1 MAYIIADNIISPLGE
16 TSEDNYLS
24 VKSGRSG
31 IRAYEPGTCNIPE
44 GFNASL
50 LFEDFE
56 TLALKSAQKAIA
68 NALKNIANGQKA
80 IGNAQKNIANEQKN
94 IGNAQL
100 ELKGKRT
107 AFILSSTKG
116 NIEGNISLADSAQRI
131 ASQLGIDSKPIVVC
145 NACISGLSAL
155 ILGNRLIDSGLYDTA
170 IVCGCD
176 TPRQFILSGFQSLK
190 ALSPEP
196 CRPFDMERMG
206 LNLGEAAATLIL
218 SKNPLQGN
226 SWRMGDGF
234 IRNDAFHIST
244 PSKTADGL
252 YLSLQRT
259 LESFTKEISSAC
271 KQIDLKEHLAFIN
284 AHGTATL
291 FNDQMES
298 VAIGRAGLSELPANA
313 YKSFWGHTMG
323 AAGILET
330 IISMKAID
338 DDTILGTRGFSELGV
353 SGKMNICAE
362 NRPTDKKGFI
372 KMLSGF
378 GGCNATIW
386 ATKCPER
393 ENIALSQKEQQ
404 EREFT
409 TTHTIR
415 ITPEEVILDQR
426 KIWEGKEELGEQE
439 GQEHHSLLTSL
450 YKQMIG
456 DYPKFYK
463 MDGLSRLGF
472 VASEILL
479 NAEKEETD
487 EERAIIFFNH
497 SSSIDSDR
505 NYKESIKDKDNYFP
519 SPSIFVYTLPNIVT
533 GEIAIRNHFQGETSF
548 FILPDKDEKMMEEIL
563 QASCRDAQSKSFL
576 TGWIDYEDE
585 RHFEAELKICRIQPS
600 LIAYQEVKG
609 VKEVKELRRMS
620 CSLIRRKNKILK

>member
-16 TSEDNYLS
+16 TSEENYLS
-24 VKSGRSG
+24 VKAGRSG

-44 GFNASL
+44 GFYASL

-56 TLALKSAQKAIA
+56 TLALRSAQKAIA
-68 NALKNIANGQKA
+68 
-80 IGNAQKNIANEQKN
+80 
-94 IGNAQL
+94 NAQL

-116 NIEGNISLADSAQRI
+116 NIEENISLADSAQRI

-155 ILGNRLIDSGLYDTA
+155 ILGNRLIDSGLYDAA

-218 SKNPLQGN
+218 SKNPIQGN

-259 LESFTKEISSAC
+259 LESYTKEISSAC
-271 KQIDLKEHLAFIN
+271 KQIDMKAHLAFIN

-298 VAIGRAGLSELPANA
+298 VAIGRAGLSDLPTNA

-386 ATKCPER
+386 AAKSPEK
-393 ENIALSQKEQQ
+393 ENIALSQIEQQ

-426 KIWEGKEELGEQE
+426 KIWEGKEELGKQD
-439 GQEHHSLLTSL
+439 GKEHHSLLTAL

-479 NAEKEETD
+479 NAEKEET
-487 EERAIIFFNH
+487 EEEKAIIFFNH
-497 SSSIDSDR
+497 SSSIASDR

-533 GEIAIRNHFQGETSF
+533 GEIAIRNHFHGETSF

-563 QASCRDAQSKSFL
+563 LASCRDAQSKSFL

-600 LIAYQEVKG
+600 LIANPS
-609 VKEVKELRRMS
+609 ELRYS
-620 CSLIRRKNKILK
+620 DKS

>member
-16 TSEDNYLS
+16 TSEENYLS
-24 VKSGRSG
+24 VKAGRSG
-31 IRAYEPGTCNIPE
+31 ICAYEPGTCNIPE
-44 GFNASL
+44 GFYASL

-68 NALKNIANGQKA
+68 NA
-80 IGNAQKNIANEQKN
+80 
-94 IGNAQL
+94 QL

-116 NIEGNISLADSAQRI
+116 NIEENISLADSAQRI
-131 ASQLGIDSKPIVVC
+131 ASQLEIDSQPIVVC

-155 ILGNRLIDSGLYDTA
+155 ILGNRLIDSGLYDAA

-218 SKNPLQGN
+218 SKNPIQGN

-259 LESFTKEISSAC
+259 LESFTKEISSTC

-298 VAIGRAGLSELPANA
+298 VAIGRAGLSDLPANA

-386 ATKCPER
+386 AAKKPER
-393 ENIALSQKEQQ
+393 ENIALSQIEQQ
-404 EREFT
+404 NREFT

-426 KIWEGKEELGEQE
+426 KLWEGKKELGEQE
-439 GQEHHSLLTSL
+439 GQEHHSLLTTL

-456 DYPKFYK
+456 NYPKFYK

-479 NAEKEETD
+479 NAEKGETD
-487 EERAIIFFNH
+487 KERAIIFFNH
-497 SSSIDSDR
+497 SSSIASDR
-505 NYKESIKDKDNYFP
+505 NYKESINDKNNYFP

-533 GEIAIRNHFQGETSF
+533 GEIAIRNHFHGETSF
-548 FILPDKDEKMMEEIL
+548 FILPDKDERMMEEIL
-563 QASCRDAQSKSFL
+563 QASCRDDQSKSFL

-585 RHFEAELKICRIQPS
+585 RHFEADLKIKKMRN
-600 LIAYQEVKG
+600 YK
-609 VKEVKELRRMS
+609 
-620 CSLIRRKNKILK
+620 

>member
-16 TSEDNYLS
+16 TSEENYLS

-56 TLALKSAQKAIA
+56 TLALKSAQKAI
-68 NALKNIANGQKA
+68 
-80 IGNAQKNIANEQKN
+80 GNAQKNIANEQKN

-116 NIEGNISLADSAQRI
+116 NIEENISLADSAQRI
-131 ASQLGIDSKPIVVC
+131 ASQLGIDTKPIVVC

-155 ILGNRLIDSGLYDTA
+155 ILGNRLIDSGLYDAA

-259 LESFTKEISSAC
+259 LESYTKEISSAC
-271 KQIDLKEHLAFIN
+271 EQIDLKAHLAFIN

-298 VAIGRAGLSELPANA
+298 VAIGRAGLSDLPANA

-386 ATKCPER
+386 AAKNPER
-393 ENIALSQKEQQ
+393 ENIALSQIEQQ
-404 EREFT
+404 NREFT

-426 KIWEGKEELGEQE
+426 KLWEGKKELGEQE
-439 GQEHHSLLTSL
+439 GQEHHSLLTTL

-456 DYPKFYK
+456 NYPKFYK

-479 NAEKEETD
+479 NAEKGETD
-487 EERAIIFFNH
+487 KERAIIFFNH
-497 SSSIDSDR
+497 SSSIASDR
-505 NYKESIKDKDNYFP
+505 NYKESINDKDNYFP

-533 GEIAIRNHFQGETSF
+533 GEIAIRNHFHGETSF
-548 FILPDKDEKMMEEIL
+548 FILPDKDERMMEEIL

-585 RHFEAELKICRIQPS
+585 RHFEADLKIKKMRN
-600 LIAYQEVKG
+600 YK
-609 VKEVKELRRMS
+609 
-620 CSLIRRKNKILK
+620 

>member
-16 TSEDNYLS
+16 TSEENYLS
-24 VKSGRSG
+24 VKAGRSG

-44 GFNASL
+44 GFYASL

-68 NALKNIANGQKA
+68 NAQKT
-80 IGNAQKNIANEQKN
+80 

-100 ELKGKRT
+100 EQKGKRT

-116 NIEGNISLADSAQRI
+116 NIEENISLADSAQRI

-155 ILGNRLIDSGLYDTA
+155 ILGNRLIDSGLYDAA

-218 SKNPLQGN
+218 SKNPIQGN

-259 LESFTKEISSAC
+259 LESFTKEISSTC
-271 KQIDLKEHLAFIN
+271 KQIDLKEQLAFIN

-298 VAIGRAGLSELPANA
+298 VAIGRAGLSDLPANA

-386 ATKCPER
+386 AAKKPER
-393 ENIALSQKEQQ
+393 ENIALSQIEQQ
-404 EREFT
+404 NREFT

-426 KIWEGKEELGEQE
+426 KLWKRKKELGEQE
-439 GQEHHSLLTSL
+439 GKEHHSLLTSL

-456 DYPKFYK
+456 NYPKFYK

-479 NAEKEETD
+479 NAEKGETD
-487 EERAIIFFNH
+487 KERAIIFFNH
-497 SSSIDSDR
+497 SSSIASDR
-505 NYKESIKDKDNYFP
+505 NYKESISDKNNYFP

-533 GEIAIRNHFQGETSF
+533 GEIAIRNHFHGETSF
-548 FILPDKDEKMMEEIL
+548 FILPDKDERMMEEIL
-563 QASCRDAQSKSFL
+563 QASCRDVQSKSFL

-585 RHFEAELKICRIQPS
+585 RHFEADLKIKKMRN
-600 LIAYQEVKG
+600 YK
-609 VKEVKELRRMS
+609 
-620 CSLIRRKNKILK
+620 

>member
-16 TSEDNYLS
+16 TSEENYLS
-24 VKSGRSG
+24 VKAGRSG

-44 GFNASL
+44 GFYASL

-56 TLALKSAQKAIA
+56 TLALRSAQKAIA
-68 NALKNIANGQKA
+68 
-80 IGNAQKNIANEQKN
+80 
-94 IGNAQL
+94 NAQL

-116 NIEGNISLADSAQRI
+116 NIEENISLADSAQRI
-131 ASQLGIDSKPIVVC
+131 ASQLGIDAKPIVVC

-155 ILGNRLIDSGLYDTA
+155 ILGNRLIDSGLYDAA

-190 ALSPEP
+190 ALSPES

-218 SKNPLQGN
+218 SKNPIQGN

-259 LESFTKEISSAC
+259 LESFTKEISSTC
-271 KQIDLKEHLAFIN
+271 KQIDMKEHLAFIN

-298 VAIGRAGLSELPANA
+298 VAIGRAGLSDLPANA

-386 ATKCPER
+386 AVKNPKR

-404 EREFT
+404 KRELT

-415 ITPEEVILDQR
+415 IMPEEVILDQQ
-426 KIWEGKEELGEQE
+426 KLWEGKEELEEQE
-439 GQEHHSLLTSL
+439 GKEHHSLLTSL

-456 DYPKFYK
+456 NYPKFYK

-479 NAEKEETD
+479 NAEKGETD
-487 EERAIIFFNH
+487 KERAIIFFNH
-497 SSSIDSDR
+497 SSSIASDR
-505 NYKESIKDKDNYFP
+505 NYKESINDKNNYFP

-533 GEIAIRNHFQGETSF
+533 GEIAIRNHFHGETSF
-548 FILPDKDEKMMEEIL
+548 FILPDKDERLMEEIL
-563 QASCRDAQSKSFL
+563 QASCRDDQSKSFL

-585 RHFEAELKICRIQPS
+585 RHFEADLKIKKMRN
-600 LIAYQEVKG
+600 YK
-609 VKEVKELRRMS
+609 
-620 CSLIRRKNKILK
+620 

>member
-16 TSEDNYLS
+16 TSEENYLS
-24 VKSGRSG
+24 VKAGRSG

-44 GFNASL
+44 GFYASL

-56 TLALKSAQKAIA
+56 TLALKSAQKAI
-68 NALKNIANGQKA
+68 
-80 IGNAQKNIANEQKN
+80 GNV
-94 IGNAQL
+94 QL

-116 NIEGNISLADSAQRI
+116 NIEENISLADSAQRI
-131 ASQLGIDSKPIVVC
+131 ASQLGIDAKPIVVC

-155 ILGNRLIDSGLYDTA
+155 ILGNRLIDSGLYDAA

-218 SKNPLQGN
+218 SKNPIQGN
-226 SWRMGDGF
+226 FWRMGDGF

-259 LESFTKEISSAC
+259 LESFTKEISSTC
-271 KQIDLKEHLAFIN
+271 KQIDMKEHLAFIN

-386 ATKCPER
+386 AAKSPKSEM
-393 ENIALSQKEQQ
+393 IALSQKEQQ
-404 EREFT
+404 KCEFT
-409 TTHTIR
+409 TTHAIR
-415 ITPEEVILDQR
+415 ITPEEVVLDHQ
-426 KIWEGKEELGEQE
+426 KLWEGNQNANEKLEEQE
-439 GQEHHSLLTSL
+439 GAGHHSLLTSL
-450 YKQMIG
+450 YRQMIG
-456 DYPKFYK
+456 NYPKFYK

-479 NAEKEETD
+479 NAEKGETD
-487 EERAIIFFNH
+487 KERAIIFFNH
-497 SSSIDSDR
+497 SSSIASDR
-505 NYKESIKDKDNYFP
+505 NYKESINDKDNYFP
-519 SPSIFVYTLPNIVT
+519 SPSIFVYTLPNIAT
-533 GEIAIRNHFQGETSF
+533 GEIAIRNHFHGETSF
-548 FILPDKDEKMMEEIL
+548 FILPDKDERLMEEIL

-585 RHFEAELKICRIQPS
+585 RHFEADLKIKKMRN
-600 LIAYQEVKG
+600 YK
-609 VKEVKELRRMS
+609 
-620 CSLIRRKNKILK
+620 

>member
-44 GFNASL
+44 GFYASL

-56 TLALKSAQKAIA
+56 TLALRSAQKAIA
-68 NALKNIANGQKA
+68 
-80 IGNAQKNIANEQKN
+80 
-94 IGNAQL
+94 NAQL

-116 NIEGNISLADSAQRI
+116 NIEENISLADSAQRI

-155 ILGNRLIDSGLYDTA
+155 ILGNRLIDSGLYDAA

-218 SKNPLQGN
+218 SKNPIQGN

-259 LESFTKEISSAC
+259 LESFTKEISSTC
-271 KQIDLKEHLAFIN
+271 KQIDMKEHLAFIN

-298 VAIGRAGLSELPANA
+298 VAIGRAGLSDLPANA

-338 DDTILGTRGFSELGV
+338 DDTILGTRGFAELGV

-386 ATKCPER
+386 AAKSPER
-393 ENIALSQKEQQ
+393 ENIALSQMEQQ
-404 EREFT
+404 NREFT

-415 ITPEEVILDQR
+415 ITPEEVILDQQ
-426 KIWEGKEELGEQE
+426 KLWEGKKELGKQE

-456 DYPKFYK
+456 NYPKFYK

-479 NAEKEETD
+479 NAEKGD
-487 EERAIIFFNH
+487 MDKERAIIFFNH
-497 SSSIDSDR
+497 SSSIASDR
-505 NYKESIKDKDNYFP
+505 NYKESINGKDNYFP

-533 GEIAIRNHFQGETSF
+533 GEIAIRNHFHGETSF
-548 FILPDKDEKMMEEIL
+548 FILPDKDERMMEEIL

-585 RHFEAELKICRIQPS
+585 RHFEADLKIKKMRN
-600 LIAYQEVKG
+600 YK
-609 VKEVKELRRMS
+609 
-620 CSLIRRKNKILK
+620 

>member
-16 TSEDNYLS
+16 TSEENYLS
-24 VKSGRSG
+24 VKAGRSG

-44 GFNASL
+44 GFYASL

-56 TLALKSAQKAIA
+56 TLALRSAQKAIA
-68 NALKNIANGQKA
+68 
-80 IGNAQKNIANEQKN
+80 
-94 IGNAQL
+94 NAQL

-116 NIEGNISLADSAQRI
+116 NIEENISLADSAQRI
-131 ASQLGIDSKPIVVC
+131 ASQLGIDAKPIVVC

-155 ILGNRLIDSGLYDTA
+155 ILGNRLIDSDLYDAA

-176 TPRQFILSGFQSLK
+176 MPRQFILSGFQSLK

-218 SKNPLQGN
+218 SKNPIQGN

-259 LESFTKEISSAC
+259 LESFTKEISTTC
-271 KQIDLKEHLAFIN
+271 KQIDMKAHLAFIN

-298 VAIGRAGLSELPANA
+298 VAIGRAGLSDLPANA

-386 ATKCPER
+386 AAKNPER
-393 ENIALSQKEQQ
+393 ENIALSQIEQQ
-404 EREFT
+404 NREFT

-426 KIWEGKEELGEQE
+426 KLRERKEELGEQE
-439 GQEHHSLLTSL
+439 GKEHHSLLTSL
-450 YKQMIG
+450 YKQMI
-456 DYPKFYK
+456 DNYPKFYK

-479 NAEKEETD
+479 NAEKGETD
-487 EERAIIFFNH
+487 KERAIIFFNH
-497 SSSIDSDR
+497 SSSIASDR
-505 NYKESIKDKDNYFP
+505 NYKESINDKDNYFP

-533 GEIAIRNHFQGETSF
+533 GEIAIRNHFHGETSF
-548 FILPDKDEKMMEEIL
+548 FILPDKDERLMEEIL
-563 QASCRDAQSKSFL
+563 QASCRDDQSKSFL

-585 RHFEAELKICRIQPS
+585 RHFEADLKIKKMR
-600 LIAYQEVKG
+600 
-609 VKEVKELRRMS
+609 
-620 CSLIRRKNKILK
+620 NKILKSYK

>member
-16 TSEDNYLS
+16 TSEENYLS
-24 VKSGRSG
+24 VKAGKSG

-44 GFNASL
+44 GFYASL

-56 TLALKSAQKAIA
+56 TLALRSAQKAIA
-68 NALKNIANGQKA
+68 NAQKTM
-80 IGNAQKNIANEQKN
+80 
-94 IGNAQL
+94 GNAQL

-116 NIEGNISLADSAQRI
+116 NIEENISLADSAQRI
-131 ASQLGIDSKPIVVC
+131 ASQLGIDAKPIVVC

-155 ILGNRLIDSGLYDTA
+155 ILGNRLIDSGLYDAA

-218 SKNPLQGN
+218 SKNPIQGN

-259 LESFTKEISSAC
+259 LESFTKEISSTC
-271 KQIDLKEHLAFIN
+271 KQIDMKEHLSFIN
-284 AHGTATL
+284 THGTATL

-386 ATKCPER
+386 AAKYPER
-393 ENIALSQKEQQ
+393 ENIALSQIEQQ
-404 EREFT
+404 NREFT

-426 KIWEGKEELGEQE
+426 KLWERKEELGEQE
-439 GQEHHSLLTSL
+439 GQEHHSLLTFL

-456 DYPKFYK
+456 NYPKFYK

-479 NAEKEETD
+479 NAEKGETD
-487 EERAIIFFNH
+487 KERAIIFFNH
-497 SSSIDSDR
+497 SSSIASDR
-505 NYKESIKDKDNYFP
+505 NYKESINDKDNYFP

-533 GEIAIRNHFQGETSF
+533 GEIAIRNHFHGETSF
-548 FILPDKDEKMMEEIL
+548 FILPDKDERMMEEIL

-585 RHFEAELKICRIQPS
+585 RHFEADLKIKKMRN
-600 LIAYQEVKG
+600 YK
-609 VKEVKELRRMS
+609 
-620 CSLIRRKNKILK
+620 

>member
-44 GFNASL
+44 GFYASL

-56 TLALKSAQKAIA
+56 TLALKSAQKAIG
-68 NALKNIANGQKA
+68 NALKNIANEQKN

-116 NIEGNISLADSAQRI
+116 NIEENISLADSAQRI
-131 ASQLGIDSKPIVVC
+131 ARQLGIDAQPIVVC

-155 ILGNRLIDSGLYDTA
+155 ILGNRLIDSGLYDSA

-218 SKNPLQGN
+218 SKNPIQGN

-259 LESFTKEISSAC
+259 LESFKKEVSSAC
-271 KQIDLKEHLAFIN
+271 EQIDMKAHLAFIN

-298 VAIGRAGLSELPANA
+298 VAIGRAGLSDLPANA

-338 DDTILGTRGFSELGV
+338 DNTILGAKGFSELGV
-353 SGKMNICAE
+353 SEKMNICAE

-393 ENIALSQKEQQ
+393 ENIALSQIEQQ
-404 EREFT
+404 NREFT
-409 TTHTIR
+409 TTHAIR
-415 ITPEEVILDQR
+415 ITPEEVVLDHQ
-426 KIWEGKEELGEQE
+426 KLWEGNQNANEKLEEQE
-439 GQEHHSLLTSL
+439 GAGHHSLLTSL

-456 DYPKFYK
+456 NYPKFYK

-479 NAEKEETD
+479 NAEKGDMDVERREEEGERLL

-497 SSSIDSDR
+497 SSSIASDR

-563 QASCRDAQSKSFL
+563 LASCRDAQSKSFL

-585 RHFEAELKICRIQPS
+585 RHFEADLKIKKMRN
-600 LIAYQEVKG
+600 YK
-609 VKEVKELRRMS
+609 
-620 CSLIRRKNKILK
+620 

>member
-16 TSEDNYLS
+16 TSEENYLS
-24 VKSGRSG
+24 VKAGRSG
-31 IRAYEPGTCNIPE
+31 IRAYAPGTCNIPE
-44 GFNASL
+44 GFYASL

-68 NALKNIANGQKA
+68 NA
-80 IGNAQKNIANEQKN
+80 
-94 IGNAQL
+94 QL

-116 NIEGNISLADSAQRI
+116 NIEENISLADSAQRI

-155 ILGNRLIDSGLYDTA
+155 ILGNRLIDSDLYDAA

-218 SKNPLQGN
+218 SKNPIQGN

-259 LESFTKEISSAC
+259 LESFTKEISSTC
-271 KQIDLKEHLAFIN
+271 KQIDQKAHLAFIN

-298 VAIGRAGLSELPANA
+298 VAIGRAGLSDLPANA

-386 ATKCPER
+386 AAKSPER
-393 ENIALSQKEQQ
+393 ENIALSQIEQQ
-404 EREFT
+404 NREFT

-426 KIWEGKEELGEQE
+426 KLWEGKKELGKQE

-456 DYPKFYK
+456 NYPKFYK

-479 NAEKEETD
+479 NAEKGETD
-487 EERAIIFFNH
+487 KERKNEEEKKKQEERKEEERKNLEERAIIFFNH
-497 SSSIDSDR
+497 SSSIASDR
-505 NYKESIKDKDNYFP
+505 NYKESIRDKDNYFP

-548 FILPDKDEKMMEEIL
+548 FILPDKDKKMMEEIL
-563 QASCRDAQSKSFL
+563 QASCRDGQSKSFL

-600 LIAYQEVKG
+600 LIANPS
-609 VKEVKELRRMS
+609 ELRYS
-620 CSLIRRKNKILK
+620 DES

>member
-16 TSEDNYLS
+16 TSEENYLS
-24 VKSGRSG
+24 VKAGRSG
-31 IRAYEPGTCNIPE
+31 IRTYEPGTCNIPE
-44 GFNASL
+44 GFYASL

-56 TLALKSAQKAIA
+56 TLALRSAQKAIA
-68 NALKNIANGQKA
+68 NAQKDIGNKQKA
-80 IGNAQKNIANEQKN
+80 IGNAR
-94 IGNAQL
+94 L

-116 NIEGNISLADSAQRI
+116 NIEENISLADSAQRI
-131 ASQLGIDSKPIVVC
+131 ASQLGIDSQPIVVC

-155 ILGNRLIDSGLYDTA
+155 ILGNRLIDSGLYDAA

-218 SKNPLQGN
+218 SKNSIQGN

-259 LESFTKEISSAC
+259 LESFTKEISSTC
-271 KQIDLKEHLAFIN
+271 KQINLKEHLAFIN

-386 ATKCPER
+386 AAKNPER

-404 EREFT
+404 ECEFT
-409 TTHTIR
+409 TTHAIR
-415 ITPEEVILDQR
+415 ITSEEVVLDHQ
-426 KIWEGKEELGEQE
+426 KLWEGNQNANEKLEEQE
-439 GQEHHSLLTSL
+439 GAGHHSLLTFL

-456 DYPKFYK
+456 NYPKFYK

-479 NAEKEETD
+479 NAEKGDTDVERREEEGERLL

-497 SSSIDSDR
+497 SSSIASDR
-505 NYKESIKDKDNYFP
+505 NYKESINDKDNYFP

-533 GEIAIRNHFQGETSF
+533 GEIAIRNHFHGETSF
-548 FILPDKDEKMMEEIL
+548 FILPDKDERMMEEIL

-585 RHFEAELKICRIQPS
+585 RHFEADLKIKKMRN
-600 LIAYQEVKG
+600 YK
-609 VKEVKELRRMS
+609 
-620 CSLIRRKNKILK
+620 

>member
-16 TSEDNYLS
+16 TSEENYLS
-24 VKSGRSG
+24 VKAGRSG

-44 GFNASL
+44 GFYASL

-68 NALKNIANGQKA
+68 NA
-80 IGNAQKNIANEQKN
+80 QKNIE
-94 IGNAQL
+94 NAQL

-116 NIEGNISLADSAQRI
+116 NIEENISLADSAQRI
-131 ASQLGIDSKPIVVC
+131 ASQLGIDSQPIVVC

-155 ILGNRLIDSGLYDTA
+155 ILGNRLIDSDLYDAA

-218 SKNPLQGN
+218 SKNPIQGN

-259 LESFTKEISSAC
+259 LESFTKEISSTC
-271 KQIDLKEHLAFIN
+271 KQIDMKAHLAFIN

-386 ATKCPER
+386 AAKNPER
-393 ENIALSQKEQQ
+393 ENIALSQIEQQ
-404 EREFT
+404 NREFT

-426 KIWEGKEELGEQE
+426 KLWERKEELGEQE
-439 GQEHHSLLTSL
+439 GQEHHSLLTFL

-456 DYPKFYK
+456 NYPKFYK

-479 NAEKEETD
+479 NAEKGETD
-487 EERAIIFFNH
+487 KERAIIFFNH
-497 SSSIDSDR
+497 SSSIASDR
-505 NYKESIKDKDNYFP
+505 NYKESINDKDNYFP

-533 GEIAIRNHFQGETSF
+533 GEIAIRNHFHGETSF
-548 FILPDKDEKMMEEIL
+548 FILPDKDERMMEEIL

-585 RHFEAELKICRIQPS
+585 RHFEADLKIKKMRN
-600 LIAYQEVKG
+600 YK
-609 VKEVKELRRMS
+609 
-620 CSLIRRKNKILK
+620 

>member
-16 TSEDNYLS
+16 TSEENYLS
-24 VKSGRSG
+24 VKAGRSG

-44 GFNASL
+44 GFYASL

-56 TLALKSAQKAIA
+56 TLALRSAQKAIA
-68 NALKNIANGQKA
+68 NA
-80 IGNAQKNIANEQKN
+80 QKN
-94 IGNAQL
+94 IGNERL

-116 NIEGNISLADSAQRI
+116 NIEENISLADSAQRI
-131 ASQLGIDSKPIVVC
+131 ASQLGIDAKPIVVC

-155 ILGNRLIDSGLYDTA
+155 ILGNRLIDSDLYDAA

-218 SKNPLQGN
+218 SKNPIQGN

-259 LESFTKEISSAC
+259 LESFTKEISFTC
-271 KQIDLKEHLAFIN
+271 KQIDMKEHLAFIN

-298 VAIGRAGLSELPANA
+298 VAIGRAGLSDLPANA

-386 ATKCPER
+386 AAKSPER
-393 ENIALSQKEQQ
+393 EYIDLSQKEQQ
-404 EREFT
+404 NREFT

-426 KIWEGKEELGEQE
+426 KLWEGKEELGKQE
-439 GQEHHSLLTSL
+439 GKEHHSLLTSL

-456 DYPKFYK
+456 NYPKFYK

-479 NAEKEETD
+479 NAEKGETD
-487 EERAIIFFNH
+487 KERAIIFFNH
-497 SSSIDSDR
+497 SSSIASDR
-505 NYKESIKDKDNYFP
+505 NYKESINDKDNYFP

-533 GEIAIRNHFQGETSF
+533 GEIAIRNHFHGETSF
-548 FILPDKDEKMMEEIL
+548 FILPDKDERMMEEIL

-585 RHFEAELKICRIQPS
+585 RHFEADLKIKKMRN
-600 LIAYQEVKG
+600 YK
-609 VKEVKELRRMS
+609 
-620 CSLIRRKNKILK
+620 

>member
-16 TSEDNYLS
+16 TSEENYLS
-24 VKSGRSG
+24 VKAGRSG

-44 GFNASL
+44 GFYASL

-56 TLALKSAQKAIA
+56 TLALRSAQKAIA
-68 NALKNIANGQKA
+68 NAQKT
-80 IGNAQKNIANEQKN
+80 IGN
-94 IGNAQL
+94 GQL

-116 NIEGNISLADSAQRI
+116 NIEENISLADSAQRI
-131 ASQLGIDSKPIVVC
+131 ASQLGIDSQPIVVC

-155 ILGNRLIDSGLYDTA
+155 ILGNRLIDSDLYDAA

-218 SKNPLQGN
+218 SKNPIQGN

-259 LESFTKEISSAC
+259 LESFTKEISSTC
-271 KQIDLKEHLAFIN
+271 EQIDMKEHLAFIN
-284 AHGTATL
+284 THGTATL

-298 VAIGRAGLSELPANA
+298 VAIGRAGLSDLPANA

-386 ATKCPER
+386 AAKYPER
-393 ENIALSQKEQQ
+393 ENIALAQIEQQ
-404 EREFT
+404 NREFT

-426 KIWEGKEELGEQE
+426 KLWERKEELGEQE
-439 GQEHHSLLTSL
+439 GKEHHSLLTSL

-456 DYPKFYK
+456 NYPKFYK

-479 NAEKEETD
+479 NAEKGETD
-487 EERAIIFFNH
+487 KERAIIFFNH
-497 SSSIDSDR
+497 SSSIASDR
-505 NYKESIKDKDNYFP
+505 NYKESINDKDNYFP

-533 GEIAIRNHFQGETSF
+533 GEIAIRNHFHGETSF
-548 FILPDKDEKMMEEIL
+548 FILPDKDERMMEEIL

-585 RHFEAELKICRIQPS
+585 RHFEADLKIEKMRN
-600 LIAYQEVKG
+600 YK
-609 VKEVKELRRMS
+609 
-620 CSLIRRKNKILK
+620 

>member
-16 TSEDNYLS
+16 TSEENYLS
-24 VKSGRSG
+24 VKAGRSG

-44 GFNASL
+44 GFYASL

-56 TLALKSAQKAIA
+56 TLALRSAQKAIA
-68 NALKNIANGQKA
+68 NALKT
-80 IGNAQKNIANEQKN
+80 

-116 NIEGNISLADSAQRI
+116 NIEENISLADSAQRI
-131 ASQLGIDSKPIVVC
+131 ANQLGIDSKPIVVC

-155 ILGNRLIDSGLYDTA
+155 ILGNRLIDSGLYDAA

-218 SKNPLQGN
+218 SKNPIQGN

-259 LESFTKEISSAC
+259 LESFTKEISSTC
-271 KQIDLKEHLAFIN
+271 KQIDMKEHLAFIN
-284 AHGTATL
+284 THGTATL

-298 VAIGRAGLSELPANA
+298 VAIGRAGLSDLPANA

-353 SGKMNICAE
+353 SRKMNICAE

-386 ATKCPER
+386 AAKYPER
-393 ENIALSQKEQQ
+393 ENIALSQIEQQ
-404 EREFT
+404 NREFT

-426 KIWEGKEELGEQE
+426 KLWERKEELGEQE
-439 GQEHHSLLTSL
+439 GQEHHSLLTFL

-456 DYPKFYK
+456 NYPKFYK

-479 NAEKEETD
+479 NAEKGETD
-487 EERAIIFFNH
+487 KERAIIFFNH
-497 SSSIDSDR
+497 SSSIASDR
-505 NYKESIKDKDNYFP
+505 NYKESINDKDNYFP

-533 GEIAIRNHFQGETSF
+533 GEIAIRNHFHGETSF
-548 FILPDKDEKMMEEIL
+548 FILPDKDERMMEEIL

-585 RHFEAELKICRIQPS
+585 RHFEADLKIKKMRN
-600 LIAYQEVKG
+600 YK
-609 VKEVKELRRMS
+609 
-620 CSLIRRKNKILK
+620 

>member
-16 TSEDNYLS
+16 TSEENYLS
-24 VKSGRSG
+24 VKAGRSG

-44 GFNASL
+44 GFYASL

-56 TLALKSAQKAIA
+56 TLALRSAQKAIA
-68 NALKNIANGQKA
+68 NA
-80 IGNAQKNIANEQKN
+80 QKN
-94 IGNAQL
+94 IGNERL

-116 NIEGNISLADSAQRI
+116 NIEENISLADSAQRI

-155 ILGNRLIDSGLYDTA
+155 ILGNRLIDSGLYDAA

-218 SKNPLQGN
+218 SKNPIQGN

-259 LESFTKEISSAC
+259 LESFTKEISSTC
-271 KQIDLKEHLAFIN
+271 KQIDMKEHLAFIN

-298 VAIGRAGLSELPANA
+298 VAIGRAGLSDLPANA

-386 ATKCPER
+386 AAKKPER
-393 ENIALSQKEQQ
+393 ENIALSQIEQQ
-404 EREFT
+404 NREFT

-415 ITPEEVILDQR
+415 ITPEEVILDQQKLWER
-426 KIWEGKEELGEQE
+426 KKELGEQE
-439 GQEHHSLLTSL
+439 GKEHHSLLTSL

-456 DYPKFYK
+456 NYPKFYK

-479 NAEKEETD
+479 NAEKGETD
-487 EERAIIFFNH
+487 KERAIIFFNH
-497 SSSIDSDR
+497 SSSIASDR
-505 NYKESIKDKDNYFP
+505 NYKESINDKDNYFP

-533 GEIAIRNHFQGETSF
+533 GEIAIRNHFHGETSF
-548 FILPDKDEKMMEEIL
+548 FILPDKDERMMEEIL

-585 RHFEAELKICRIQPS
+585 RHFEADLKIKKMRN
-600 LIAYQEVKG
+600 YK
-609 VKEVKELRRMS
+609 
-620 CSLIRRKNKILK
+620 

>member
-16 TSEDNYLS
+16 TSEENYLS
-24 VKSGRSG
+24 VKAGRSG

-44 GFNASL
+44 GFYASL

-56 TLALKSAQKAIA
+56 TLALRSAQKAIA
-68 NALKNIANGQKA
+68 NALKNIANELKT
-80 IGNAQKNIANEQKN
+80 IGNAR
-94 IGNAQL
+94 L

-116 NIEGNISLADSAQRI
+116 NIEENISLADSAQRI

-155 ILGNRLIDSGLYDTA
+155 ILGNRLIDSGLYDAA

-218 SKNPLQGN
+218 SKNPIQGN

-259 LESFTKEISSAC
+259 LESFTKEISSTC
-271 KQIDLKEHLAFIN
+271 KQIDMKAHLAFIN

-298 VAIGRAGLSELPANA
+298 VAIGRAGLSDLPANA

-386 ATKCPER
+386 AAKSPKSEM
-393 ENIALSQKEQQ
+393 IALSQKEQQ
-404 EREFT
+404 KCEFT
-409 TTHTIR
+409 TTHAIR
-415 ITPEEVILDQR
+415 ITPEEVVLDHQ
-426 KIWEGKEELGEQE
+426 KLWEGNQNANEKLEEQE
-439 GQEHHSLLTSL
+439 GAGHHSLLTSL

-456 DYPKFYK
+456 NYPKFYK

-479 NAEKEETD
+479 NAEKGETD
-487 EERAIIFFNH
+487 KERAIIFFNH
-497 SSSIDSDR
+497 SSSIASDR
-505 NYKESIKDKDNYFP
+505 NYKESINDKDNYFP

-533 GEIAIRNHFQGETSF
+533 GEIAIRNHFHGETSF
-548 FILPDKDEKMMEEIL
+548 FILPDKDERLMEEIL
-563 QASCRDAQSKSFL
+563 QASCRDAQSNSFL

-585 RHFEAELKICRIQPS
+585 RHFEADLKIKKMRN
-600 LIAYQEVKG
+600 YK
-609 VKEVKELRRMS
+609 
-620 CSLIRRKNKILK
+620 

>member
-16 TSEDNYLS
+16 TSEENYLS
-24 VKSGRSG
+24 VKAGRSG
-31 IRAYEPGTCNIPE
+31 IRAYEPGTYNIPE
-44 GFNASL
+44 GFYASL

-56 TLALKSAQKAIA
+56 TLALRSAQKAIA
-68 NALKNIANGQKA
+68 
-80 IGNAQKNIANEQKN
+80 
-94 IGNAQL
+94 NAQL

-116 NIEGNISLADSAQRI
+116 NIEENISLADSAQRI
-131 ASQLGIDSKPIVVC
+131 ASQLGIDAKPIVVC

-155 ILGNRLIDSGLYDTA
+155 ILGNRLIDSGLYDAA

-218 SKNPLQGN
+218 SKNPIQGN

-259 LESFTKEISSAC
+259 LESFTKEISSTC
-271 KQIDLKEHLAFIN
+271 KQIDLKEHLALIN

-298 VAIGRAGLSELPANA
+298 VAIGRAGLSDLPANA

-386 ATKCPER
+386 AAKSPES
-393 ENIALSQKEQQ
+393 EMIALSKKEQQ
-404 EREFT
+404 ECEFT
-409 TTHTIR
+409 TTHAIR
-415 ITPEEVILDQR
+415 ITPEEVVLDHQ
-426 KIWEGKEELGEQE
+426 KLWEGKKELGEQE
-439 GQEHHSLLTSL
+439 GKEHHSLLTSL

-456 DYPKFYK
+456 NYPKFYK

-479 NAEKEETD
+479 NAEKGETD
-487 EERAIIFFNH
+487 KERAIIFFNH
-497 SSSIDSDR
+497 SSSIASDR
-505 NYKESIKDKDNYFP
+505 NYKESINDKDNYFP

-533 GEIAIRNHFQGETSF
+533 GEIAIRNHFHGETSF
-548 FILPDKDEKMMEEIL
+548 FILPDKDERMMEEIL

-585 RHFEAELKICRIQPS
+585 RHFEADLKIKKMRN
-600 LIAYQEVKG
+600 YK
-609 VKEVKELRRMS
+609 
-620 CSLIRRKNKILK
+620 

>member
-16 TSEDNYLS
+16 TSEENYLS
-24 VKSGRSG
+24 VKAGRSG

-44 GFNASL
+44 GFYASL

-68 NALKNIANGQKA
+68 NAQKTM
-80 IGNAQKNIANEQKN
+80 
-94 IGNAQL
+94 GNAQL

-116 NIEGNISLADSAQRI
+116 NIEENISLADSAQKI
-131 ASQLGIDSKPIVVC
+131 ASQLGIDAKPIVVC

-155 ILGNRLIDSGLYDTA
+155 ILGNRLIDSGLYDAA

-218 SKNPLQGN
+218 SKNPIQGN

-271 KQIDLKEHLAFIN
+271 KQIDMKEHLAFIN

-298 VAIGRAGLSELPANA
+298 VAIGRAGLSDLPANA

-386 ATKCPER
+386 AAKNPER
-393 ENIALSQKEQQ
+393 ENIALSQIEQQ
-404 EREFT
+404 NREFT

-415 ITPEEVILDQR
+415 ITPEEVILDQQKLWER
-426 KIWEGKEELGEQE
+426 KKELGEQE
-439 GQEHHSLLTSL
+439 GKEHHSLLTSL

-456 DYPKFYK
+456 NYPKFYK

-479 NAEKEETD
+479 NAEKGETD
-487 EERAIIFFNH
+487 KERAIIFFNH
-497 SSSIDSDR
+497 SSSIASDR
-505 NYKESIKDKDNYFP
+505 NYKESINDKNNYFP

-533 GEIAIRNHFQGETSF
+533 GEIAIRNHFHGETSF
-548 FILPDKDEKMMEEIL
+548 FILPDKDERMMEEIL

-585 RHFEAELKICRIQPS
+585 RHFEADLKIKKMRN
-600 LIAYQEVKG
+600 YK
-609 VKEVKELRRMS
+609 
-620 CSLIRRKNKILK
+620 

>member
-16 TSEDNYLS
+16 TSEENYLS
-24 VKSGRSG
+24 VKAGRSG

-44 GFNASL
+44 GFYASL

-56 TLALKSAQKAIA
+56 TLALRSAQKAIA
-68 NALKNIANGQKA
+68 NAQKTM
-80 IGNAQKNIANEQKN
+80 
-94 IGNAQL
+94 GNAQL

-116 NIEGNISLADSAQRI
+116 NIEENISLADSAQRI

-155 ILGNRLIDSGLYDTA
+155 ILGNRLIDSDLYDTA

-218 SKNPLQGN
+218 SKNPIQGN
-226 SWRMGDGF
+226 SWQMGDGF

-259 LESFTKEISSAC
+259 LESYTKEISSTC
-271 KQIDLKEHLAFIN
+271 KQIDMKAHLAFIN

-298 VAIGRAGLSELPANA
+298 VAIGRAGLSDLPANA

-362 NRPTDKKGFI
+362 NRQTDKKGFI

-386 ATKCPER
+386 AAKNPER
-393 ENIALSQKEQQ
+393 ENIALSQIEQQ
-404 EREFT
+404 NREFT

-426 KIWEGKEELGEQE
+426 KLWEGKKELGEQE

-456 DYPKFYK
+456 NYPKFYK

-479 NAEKEETD
+479 NAEKGETD
-487 EERAIIFFNH
+487 KEKAIIFFNH
-497 SSSIDSDR
+497 SSSIASDR
-505 NYKESIKDKDNYFP
+505 NYKESINDKDNYFP

-533 GEIAIRNHFQGETSF
+533 GEIAIRNHFHGETSF
-548 FILPDKDEKMMEEIL
+548 FILPDKDKKMMEEIL

-585 RHFEAELKICRIQPS
+585 RHFEAELKICRIQSS
-600 LIAYQEVKG
+600 LIANPSE
-609 VKEVKELRRMS
+609 RRYS
-620 CSLIRRKNKILK
+620 DGKIKS

>member
-16 TSEDNYLS
+16 TSEENYLS
-24 VKSGRSG
+24 VKAGRSG

-44 GFNASL
+44 GFYASL

-68 NALKNIANGQKA
+68 NAQKT
-80 IGNAQKNIANEQKN
+80 

-116 NIEGNISLADSAQRI
+116 NIEENISLADSAQRI
-131 ASQLGIDSKPIVVC
+131 ATQLGIDAKPIVVC

-155 ILGNRLIDSGLYDTA
+155 ILGNRLIDSDLYDAA

-218 SKNPLQGN
+218 SKNPIQGN

-259 LESFTKEISSAC
+259 LESFTKEISSTC
-271 KQIDLKEHLAFIN
+271 KQIDMKEHLAFIN

-298 VAIGRAGLSELPANA
+298 VAIGRVGLSDLPANA

-386 ATKCPER
+386 AAKNPER
-393 ENIALSQKEQQ
+393 ENIALSQIEQQ
-404 EREFT
+404 NREFT

-415 ITPEEVILDQR
+415 ITPEEVILDQQ
-426 KIWEGKEELGEQE
+426 KLWEGKKELEEQE
-439 GQEHHSLLTSL
+439 GKEHHSLLTTL

-456 DYPKFYK
+456 NYPKFYK

-479 NAEKEETD
+479 NAEKGETD
-487 EERAIIFFNH
+487 KERAIIFFNH
-497 SSSIDSDR
+497 SSSIASDR
-505 NYKESIKDKDNYFP
+505 NYKESINDKDNYFP

-533 GEIAIRNHFQGETSF
+533 GEIAIRNHFHGETSF
-548 FILPDKDEKMMEEIL
+548 FILPDKDKKMMEEIL

-585 RHFEAELKICRIQPS
+585 RHFEAELKICRIQSS
-600 LIAYQEVKG
+600 LIANQEVKG
-609 VKEVKELRRMS
+609 VKELRRMS

>member
-16 TSEDNYLS
+16 TSEENYLS
-24 VKSGRSG
+24 VKAGRSG
-31 IRAYEPGTCNIPE
+31 IRTYEPGTCNIPE
-44 GFNASL
+44 GFYASL

-56 TLALKSAQKAIA
+56 TLAIKSAQKAIA
-68 NALKNIANGQKA
+68 NAQKD
-80 IGNAQKNIANEQKN
+80 

-116 NIEGNISLADSAQRI
+116 NIEENISLADSAQRI
-131 ASQLGIDSKPIVVC
+131 ANQLGIDAKPIVVC

-155 ILGNRLIDSGLYDTA
+155 ILGNRLIDSGLYDAA

-218 SKNPLQGN
+218 SKNPIQGN

-259 LESFTKEISSAC
+259 LESFTKEISSTC
-271 KQIDLKEHLAFIN
+271 KQIDLKAHLAFIN

-353 SGKMNICAE
+353 SGEMNICAE

-386 ATKCPER
+386 AAKNPER

-404 EREFT
+404 ECEFT
-409 TTHTIR
+409 TTHAIR
-415 ITPEEVILDQR
+415 ITPEEVVLDHQ
-426 KIWEGKEELGEQE
+426 KLWEGNQNANEKLEEQE
-439 GQEHHSLLTSL
+439 GAGHHSLLTFL

-456 DYPKFYK
+456 NYPKFYK

-479 NAEKEETD
+479 NAEKGDTDVERREEEGERLL

-497 SSSIDSDR
+497 SSSIASDR
-505 NYKESIKDKDNYFP
+505 NYKESINDKDNYFP

-533 GEIAIRNHFQGETSF
+533 GEIAIRNHFHGETSF
-548 FILPDKDEKMMEEIL
+548 FILPDKDERMMEEIL

-585 RHFEAELKICRIQPS
+585 RHFEADLKIKKMRN
-600 LIAYQEVKG
+600 YK
-609 VKEVKELRRMS
+609 
-620 CSLIRRKNKILK
+620 

>member
-16 TSEDNYLS
+16 TSEENYLS

-44 GFNASL
+44 GFYASL

-56 TLALKSAQKAIA
+56 TLALRSAQKA
-68 NALKNIANGQKA
+68 
-80 IGNAQKNIANEQKN
+80 

-116 NIEGNISLADSAQRI
+116 NIEENISLADSAQRI

-155 ILGNRLIDSGLYDTA
+155 ILGNRLIDSGLYDAA

-218 SKNPLQGN
+218 SKNPIQGN

-259 LESFTKEISSAC
+259 LESYTKEISSTC
-271 KQIDLKEHLAFIN
+271 KQIDMKAHLAFIN

-298 VAIGRAGLSELPANA
+298 VAIGRAGLSDLPANA

-338 DDTILGTRGFSELGV
+338 DNTILGTRGFSELGV

-386 ATKCPER
+386 AAKSPER

-404 EREFT
+404 KREFT

-426 KIWEGKEELGEQE
+426 KIWEGKEELGKQE
-439 GQEHHSLLTSL
+439 GLEHHSLLTSL

-479 NAEKEETD
+479 NAEKEET
-487 EERAIIFFNH
+487 EEEKAIIFFNH
-497 SSSIDSDR
+497 SSSIASDR

-548 FILPDKDEKMMEEIL
+548 FILPDKDERLMEEIL
-563 QASCRDAQSKSFL
+563 LASCRDAQSKSFL

-600 LIAYQEVKG
+600 LIANPSG
-609 VKEVKELRRMS
+609 LRYS
-620 CSLIRRKNKILK
+620 DKL

>member
-16 TSEDNYLS
+16 TSEENYLS
-24 VKSGRSG
+24 VKAGRSG

-44 GFNASL
+44 GFYASL

-56 TLALKSAQKAIA
+56 TLAIRSAQKAIA
-68 NALKNIANGQKA
+68 NAQKNIENAQKDIGNKQKA
-80 IGNAQKNIANEQKN
+80 IANER
-94 IGNAQL
+94 L

-116 NIEGNISLADSAQRI
+116 NIEENISLADSAQRI
-131 ASQLGIDSKPIVVC
+131 ASQLGIDAKPIVVC

-155 ILGNRLIDSGLYDTA
+155 ILGNRLIDSDLYDAA

-218 SKNPLQGN
+218 SKNPIQGN

-259 LESFTKEISSAC
+259 LESYTKEISSTC
-271 KQIDLKEHLAFIN
+271 KQIDMKEHLAFIN

-298 VAIGRAGLSELPANA
+298 VAIGRAGLSDLPANA

-386 ATKCPER
+386 AAKNPER
-393 ENIALSQKEQQ
+393 ENIALSQIEQQ
-404 EREFT
+404 NREFT

-426 KIWEGKEELGEQE
+426 KLWERKKELGEQE
-439 GQEHHSLLTSL
+439 GKEHHSLLTSL

-456 DYPKFYK
+456 NYPKFYK

-479 NAEKEETD
+479 NAEKGETD
-487 EERAIIFFNH
+487 KERAIIFFNH
-497 SSSIDSDR
+497 SSSIASDR
-505 NYKESIKDKDNYFP
+505 NYKESINDKDNYFP

-533 GEIAIRNHFQGETSF
+533 GEIAIRNHFHGETSF
-548 FILPDKDEKMMEEIL
+548 FILPDKDERMMEEIL
-563 QASCRDAQSKSFL
+563 QASCLDAQSKSFL

-585 RHFEAELKICRIQPS
+585 RHFEADLKIKKMRN
-600 LIAYQEVKG
+600 YK
-609 VKEVKELRRMS
+609 
-620 CSLIRRKNKILK
+620 

>member
-16 TSEDNYLS
+16 TSEENYLS
-24 VKSGRSG
+24 VKAGRSG

-44 GFNASL
+44 GFYASL

-68 NALKNIANGQKA
+68 NA
-80 IGNAQKNIANEQKN
+80 
-94 IGNAQL
+94 QL

-116 NIEGNISLADSAQRI
+116 NIEENISLADSAQRI
-131 ASQLGIDSKPIVVC
+131 ASQLGIDSQPIVVC

-155 ILGNRLIDSGLYDTA
+155 VLGNRLIDSDLYDAA

-218 SKNPLQGN
+218 SKNPIQGN

-259 LESFTKEISSAC
+259 LESFTKEISSTC
-271 KQIDLKEHLAFIN
+271 KQIDMKEHLAFIN

-298 VAIGRAGLSELPANA
+298 VAIGRARLSDLPANA

-338 DDTILGTRGFSELGV
+338 DDTILGTRGFAELGV

-386 ATKCPER
+386 AAKSPER
-393 ENIALSQKEQQ
+393 ENIALSQIEQQ
-404 EREFT
+404 NREFT

-415 ITPEEVILDQR
+415 ITPEEVILDQQ
-426 KIWEGKEELGEQE
+426 KLWEGNQNANEKLEEQE
-439 GQEHHSLLTSL
+439 GAGHHSLLTSL

-456 DYPKFYK
+456 NYPKFYK

-479 NAEKEETD
+479 NAEKGDTDVERREEEGERLL

-497 SSSIDSDR
+497 SSSIASDR
-505 NYKESIKDKDNYFP
+505 NYKESINDKDNYFP

-533 GEIAIRNHFQGETSF
+533 GEIAIRNHFHGETSF
-548 FILPDKDEKMMEEIL
+548 FILPDKDKKMMEEIL
-563 QASCRDAQSKSFL
+563 QASCRDDQSKSFL

-585 RHFEAELKICRIQPS
+585 RHFEADLKIKKMRN
-600 LIAYQEVKG
+600 YK
-609 VKEVKELRRMS
+609 
-620 CSLIRRKNKILK
+620 

>member
-16 TSEDNYLS
+16 TSEENYLS
-24 VKSGRSG
+24 VKAGRSG

-44 GFNASL
+44 GFYASL

-56 TLALKSAQKAIA
+56 TLALRTAQKAIA
-68 NALKNIANGQKA
+68 NA
-80 IGNAQKNIANEQKN
+80 QKNIE
-94 IGNAQL
+94 NAQL

-116 NIEGNISLADSAQRI
+116 NIEENISLADSAQRI
-131 ASQLGIDSKPIVVC
+131 ANQLGIDSKPIIVC

-155 ILGNRLIDSGLYDTA
+155 ILGNRLIDSDLYDAA

-218 SKNPLQGN
+218 SKNPIQGN

-259 LESFTKEISSAC
+259 LESFTKEISSTC
-271 KQIDLKEHLAFIN
+271 QQIDMKAHLAFIN

-298 VAIGRAGLSELPANA
+298 VAIGRAGLSDLPANA

-386 ATKCPER
+386 AAKYPER
-393 ENIALSQKEQQ
+393 ENIALSQIEQQ
-404 EREFT
+404 NCEFT

-415 ITPEEVILDQR
+415 ITPEEVILDHQ
-426 KIWEGKEELGEQE
+426 KLWERKEELGEQE
-439 GQEHHSLLTSL
+439 GQEHHSLLTTL

-456 DYPKFYK
+456 NYPKFYK

-479 NAEKEETD
+479 NAEKGETD
-487 EERAIIFFNH
+487 KERAIIFFNH
-497 SSSIDSDR
+497 SSSIASDR
-505 NYKESIKDKDNYFP
+505 NYKESINDKNNYFP

-533 GEIAIRNHFQGETSF
+533 GEIAIRNHFHGETSF

-563 QASCRDAQSKSFL
+563 QASCRDDQSKSFL

-585 RHFEAELKICRIQPS
+585 RHFEADLKIKKMRN
-600 LIAYQEVKG
+600 YK
-609 VKEVKELRRMS
+609 
-620 CSLIRRKNKILK
+620 

>member
-16 TSEDNYLS
+16 TSEENYLS

-56 TLALKSAQKAIA
+56 TLALKSAQKAM
-68 NALKNIANGQKA
+68 
-80 IGNAQKNIANEQKN
+80 
-94 IGNAQL
+94 GNAQL

-116 NIEGNISLADSAQRI
+116 NIEENISLADSAQRI

-155 ILGNRLIDSGLYDTA
+155 ILGNRLIDSGLYDAA

-206 LNLGEAAATLIL
+206 LNLGGAAATLIL
-218 SKNPLQGN
+218 SKNPIQGN
-226 SWRMGDGF
+226 SWRLGDGF

-259 LESFTKEISSAC
+259 LESFTKEISSTC

-298 VAIGRAGLSELPANA
+298 VAIGRAGLSDLPANA

-353 SGKMNICAE
+353 SGEMNICAE

-386 ATKCPER
+386 AAKNPER
-393 ENIALSQKEQQ
+393 ENFALSQIEQQ
-404 EREFT
+404 NREFT

-426 KIWEGKEELGEQE
+426 KLWEGKKELGEQE

-450 YKQMIG
+450 YRQMIG
-456 DYPKFYK
+456 NYPKFYK

-479 NAEKEETD
+479 NAEKGETD
-487 EERAIIFFNH
+487 KERAIIFFNH
-497 SSSIDSDR
+497 SSSIASDR
-505 NYKESIKDKDNYFP
+505 NYKESINDKDNYFP

-548 FILPDKDEKMMEEIL
+548 FILPDKDERLMEEIL
-563 QASCRDAQSKSFL
+563 QASCRDAQNKSFL

-585 RHFEAELKICRIQPS
+585 RHFEAELKIKKMRN
-600 LIAYQEVKG
+600 YK
-609 VKEVKELRRMS
+609 
-620 CSLIRRKNKILK
+620 

>member
-16 TSEDNYLS
+16 TSEGNYLS
-24 VKSGRSG
+24 VKAGRSG

-44 GFNASL
+44 GFYASL

-68 NALKNIANGQKA
+68 NAQKTM
-80 IGNAQKNIANEQKN
+80 
-94 IGNAQL
+94 GNAQL

-116 NIEGNISLADSAQRI
+116 NIEENISLADSAQRI
-131 ASQLGIDSKPIVVC
+131 ASQLGIDAKPIVVC

-155 ILGNRLIDSGLYDTA
+155 ILGNRLIDSGLYDAA

-218 SKNPLQGN
+218 SKNPILGN

-271 KQIDLKEHLAFIN
+271 KQIDMKEHLAFIN

-298 VAIGRAGLSELPANA
+298 VAIGRAGLSDLPANA

-386 ATKCPER
+386 AAKNPER
-393 ENIALSQKEQQ
+393 ENIALSQIEQQ
-404 EREFT
+404 NREFT
-409 TTHTIR
+409 TTHAIR
-415 ITPEEVILDQR
+415 ITPEEVVLDQR
-426 KIWEGKEELGEQE
+426 KLWEGKKELGEQE
-439 GQEHHSLLTSL
+439 GQEHHSLLTTL

-456 DYPKFYK
+456 NYPKFYK

-479 NAEKEETD
+479 NAEKGETD
-487 EERAIIFFNH
+487 KERAIIFFNH
-497 SSSIDSDR
+497 SSSIASDR
-505 NYKESIKDKDNYFP
+505 NYKESINDKDNYFP

-548 FILPDKDEKMMEEIL
+548 FILPDKDKKMMEEIL

-585 RHFEAELKICRIQPS
+585 RHFEADLKIKKMRN
-600 LIAYQEVKG
+600 YK
-609 VKEVKELRRMS
+609 
-620 CSLIRRKNKILK
+620 

>member
-16 TSEDNYLS
+16 TSEENYLS
-24 VKSGRSG
+24 VKAGRSG

-44 GFNASL
+44 GFYASL

-68 NALKNIANGQKA
+68 NAQKNIE
-80 IGNAQKNIANEQKN
+80 NAQKDIGNEQKTM
-94 IGNAQL
+94 GNAQL

-116 NIEGNISLADSAQRI
+116 NIEENISLADSAQRI

-155 ILGNRLIDSGLYDTA
+155 ILGNRLIDSDLYDAA

-218 SKNPLQGN
+218 SKNPIQGN

-259 LESFTKEISSAC
+259 LESFTKETSSTC
-271 KQIDLKEHLAFIN
+271 KQIDMKAHLAFIN

-298 VAIGRAGLSELPANA
+298 VAIGRAGLSDLPANA

-386 ATKCPER
+386 AAKKPER

-404 EREFT
+404 NREFT
-409 TTHTIR
+409 TTHAIR
-415 ITPEEVILDQR
+415 ITPEEVVLDHQ
-426 KIWEGKEELGEQE
+426 KLWEGNQNANEKLEEQE
-439 GQEHHSLLTSL
+439 GAGHHSLLTSL

-456 DYPKFYK
+456 NYPKFYK

-479 NAEKEETD
+479 NAEKGNTDVERREEEGERLL

-497 SSSIDSDR
+497 SSSIASDR
-505 NYKESIKDKDNYFP
+505 NYKESINDKNNYFP

-533 GEIAIRNHFQGETSF
+533 GEIAIRNHFHGETSF
-548 FILPDKDEKMMEEIL
+548 FILPDKDERMMEEIL

-585 RHFEAELKICRIQPS
+585 RHFEADLKIKKMRN
-600 LIAYQEVKG
+600 YK
-609 VKEVKELRRMS
+609 
-620 CSLIRRKNKILK
+620 

>member
-16 TSEDNYLS
+16 TSEENYLS
-24 VKSGRSG
+24 VKAGRSG

-44 GFNASL
+44 GFYASL

-68 NALKNIANGQKA
+68 NAR
-80 IGNAQKNIANEQKN
+80 
-94 IGNAQL
+94 L

-116 NIEGNISLADSAQRI
+116 NIEENISLADSAQRI
-131 ASQLGIDSKPIVVC
+131 ASQLGIDAKPIVVC

-155 ILGNRLIDSGLYDTA
+155 ILGNRLIDSDLYDAA

-218 SKNPLQGN
+218 SKNPIQGN

-259 LESFTKEISSAC
+259 LEFFTKEISSTC

-298 VAIGRAGLSELPANA
+298 VAIGRAGLSYLPANA

-386 ATKCPER
+386 AAKSPER
-393 ENIALSQKEQQ
+393 EYIDLSQKEQQ
-404 EREFT
+404 KREFT

-426 KIWEGKEELGEQE
+426 KLWEGKKELGEQD
-439 GQEHHSLLTSL
+439 GKEHHSLLTSL

-456 DYPKFYK
+456 NYPKFYK

-479 NAEKEETD
+479 NAEKGETD
-487 EERAIIFFNH
+487 KERAIIFFNH
-497 SSSIDSDR
+497 SSSIASDR
-505 NYKESIKDKDNYFP
+505 NYKESINDKNNYFP

-533 GEIAIRNHFQGETSF
+533 GEIAIRNHFHGETSF
-548 FILPDKDEKMMEEIL
+548 FILPDKDERMMEEIL
-563 QASCRDAQSKSFL
+563 QASCRDDQSKSFL

-585 RHFEAELKICRIQPS
+585 RHFEADLKIKKMRN
-600 LIAYQEVKG
+600 YK
-609 VKEVKELRRMS
+609 
-620 CSLIRRKNKILK
+620 

>member
-16 TSEDNYLS
+16 TSEENYLS
-24 VKSGRSG
+24 VKAGRSG

-44 GFNASL
+44 GFYASL

-56 TLALKSAQKAIA
+56 TLALRSAQKAIA
-68 NALKNIANGQKA
+68 
-80 IGNAQKNIANEQKN
+80 
-94 IGNAQL
+94 NAQL

-116 NIEGNISLADSAQRI
+116 NIEENISLADSAQRI

-155 ILGNRLIDSGLYDTA
+155 ILGNRLIDSGLYDAA

-218 SKNPLQGN
+218 SKNSIQGN

-386 ATKCPER
+386 AAKSPER
-393 ENIALSQKEQQ
+393 EYIDLSQKEQQ
-404 EREFT
+404 NREFT

-426 KIWEGKEELGEQE
+426 KLWEGKEELGKQE
-439 GQEHHSLLTSL
+439 GKEHHSLLTSL

-456 DYPKFYK
+456 NYPKFYK

-479 NAEKEETD
+479 NAEKGDTDVERREEKGERLL

-497 SSSIDSDR
+497 SSSIASDR
-505 NYKESIKDKDNYFP
+505 NYKESINDKDNYFP

-533 GEIAIRNHFQGETSF
+533 GEIAIRNHFHGETSF
-548 FILPDKDEKMMEEIL
+548 FILPDKDERLMEEIL
-563 QASCRDAQSKSFL
+563 QASCRDDQSKSFL

-585 RHFEAELKICRIQPS
+585 RHFEADLKIKKMRN
-600 LIAYQEVKG
+600 YK
-609 VKEVKELRRMS
+609 
-620 CSLIRRKNKILK
+620 

>member
-16 TSEDNYLS
+16 TSEENYLS
-24 VKSGRSG
+24 VKAGRSG

-44 GFNASL
+44 GFYASL

-56 TLALKSAQKAIA
+56 TLAIKSAQKAIA
-68 NALKNIANGQKA
+68 NAQKNIE
-80 IGNAQKNIANEQKN
+80 NAQKDIGNKQKA

-116 NIEGNISLADSAQRI
+116 NIEENISLADSAQRI
-131 ASQLGIDSKPIVVC
+131 ASQLGIDSQPIVVC

-155 ILGNRLIDSGLYDTA
+155 ILGNRLIDSGLYDAA

-218 SKNPLQGN
+218 SKNPIQGN

-271 KQIDLKEHLAFIN
+271 KQIDMKEHLAFIN

-298 VAIGRAGLSELPANA
+298 VAIGRAGLSDLPANA

-386 ATKCPER
+386 AAKSPER
-393 ENIALSQKEQQ
+393 EYIDLSQKEQQ
-404 EREFT
+404 NREFT
-409 TTHTIR
+409 TTHAIR
-415 ITPEEVILDQR
+415 ITPEEVVLDHQ
-426 KIWEGKEELGEQE
+426 KLWEGNQNANEKLDEQE
-439 GQEHHSLLTSL
+439 GAGHHSLLTSL
-450 YKQMIG
+450 YRQMIG
-456 DYPKFYK
+456 NYPKFYK

-479 NAEKEETD
+479 NAEKGDTDVERREEEGERLL

-497 SSSIDSDR
+497 SSSIASDR
-505 NYKESIKDKDNYFP
+505 NYKESINDKDNYFP

-533 GEIAIRNHFQGETSF
+533 GEIAIRNHFHGETSF
-548 FILPDKDEKMMEEIL
+548 FILPDKDERLMEEIL

-585 RHFEAELKICRIQPS
+585 RHFEADLKIKKMRN
-600 LIAYQEVKG
+600 YK
-609 VKEVKELRRMS
+609 
-620 CSLIRRKNKILK
+620 

>member
-16 TSEDNYLS
+16 TSEGNYLS
-24 VKSGRSG
+24 VKAGRSG
-31 IRAYEPGTCNIPE
+31 IRAYEPGTCNIPK
-44 GFNASL
+44 GFYASL

-56 TLALKSAQKAIA
+56 TLALRSAQKAIA
-68 NALKNIANGQKA
+68 NAQKTM
-80 IGNAQKNIANEQKN
+80 
-94 IGNAQL
+94 GNAQL

-116 NIEGNISLADSAQRI
+116 NIEENISLADSAQRI

-155 ILGNRLIDSGLYDTA
+155 ILGNRLIDSGLYDAA

-218 SKNPLQGN
+218 SKNPIQGN

-252 YLSLQRT
+252 CLSLQRT
-259 LESFTKEISSAC
+259 LESFTKEISSTC
-271 KQIDLKEHLAFIN
+271 KQIDMKEQLAFIN

-298 VAIGRAGLSELPANA
+298 VAIGRAGLSDLPANA

-386 ATKCPER
+386 AAKNPER
-393 ENIALSQKEQQ
+393 ENIALSQIEQQ
-404 EREFT
+404 NREFT

-415 ITPEEVILDQR
+415 ITPEEVILDQQ
-426 KIWEGKEELGEQE
+426 KLWERKEELEEQE

-456 DYPKFYK
+456 NYPKFYK

-479 NAEKEETD
+479 NAEKGETD
-487 EERAIIFFNH
+487 KERAIIFFNH
-497 SSSIDSDR
+497 SSSIASDR
-505 NYKESIKDKDNYFP
+505 NYKESINDKDNYFP

-533 GEIAIRNHFQGETSF
+533 GEIAIRNHFHGETSF
-548 FILPDKDEKMMEEIL
+548 FILPDKDERMMEEIL

-585 RHFEAELKICRIQPS
+585 RHFEADLKIKKMRN
-600 LIAYQEVKG
+600 YK
-609 VKEVKELRRMS
+609 
-620 CSLIRRKNKILK
+620 

>member
-16 TSEDNYLS
+16 TSEENYLS
-24 VKSGRSG
+24 VKAGRSG

-44 GFNASL
+44 GFYASL

-56 TLALKSAQKAIA
+56 TLALRSAQKAIA
-68 NALKNIANGQKA
+68 NAQKT
-80 IGNAQKNIANEQKN
+80 IGNAR
-94 IGNAQL
+94 L

-116 NIEGNISLADSAQRI
+116 NIEENISLADSVQRI
-131 ASQLGIDSKPIVVC
+131 ASQLGIDSQPIVVC

-155 ILGNRLIDSGLYDTA
+155 ILGNRLIDSGLYDAA

-218 SKNPLQGN
+218 SKNPIQGN

-259 LESFTKEISSAC
+259 LESFTKEISSTC

-298 VAIGRAGLSELPANA
+298 VAIGRAGLSDLPANA

-386 ATKCPER
+386 AAKSPER
-393 ENIALSQKEQQ
+393 EYIDLSQKEQQ
-404 EREFT
+404 NREFT

-426 KIWEGKEELGEQE
+426 KLWEGKKELGEQE
-439 GQEHHSLLTSL
+439 GQEHHSLLTTL

-456 DYPKFYK
+456 NYPKFYK

-479 NAEKEETD
+479 NAEKGETD
-487 EERAIIFFNH
+487 KERAIIFFNH
-497 SSSIDSDR
+497 SSSIASDR
-505 NYKESIKDKDNYFP
+505 NYKESINDKDNYFP

-533 GEIAIRNHFQGETSF
+533 GEIAIRNHFHGETSF
-548 FILPDKDEKMMEEIL
+548 FILPDKDERMMEEIL

-585 RHFEAELKICRIQPS
+585 RHFEADLKIKKMRN
-600 LIAYQEVKG
+600 YK
-609 VKEVKELRRMS
+609 
-620 CSLIRRKNKILK
+620 

>member
-16 TSEDNYLS
+16 TSEENYLS
-24 VKSGRSG
+24 VKAGRSG
-31 IRAYEPGTCNIPE
+31 IRTYEPGTCNIPE
-44 GFNASL
+44 GFYASL

-56 TLALKSAQKAIA
+56 TLALRSAQKAIA
-68 NALKNIANGQKA
+68 NAQKT
-80 IGNAQKNIANEQKN
+80 IGN
-94 IGNAQL
+94 GQL

-116 NIEGNISLADSAQRI
+116 NIEENISLADSAQRI
-131 ASQLGIDSKPIVVC
+131 ASQLGIDSQPIVVC

-155 ILGNRLIDSGLYDTA
+155 ILGNRLIDSGLYDAA

-218 SKNPLQGN
+218 SKNPIQGN

-259 LESFTKEISSAC
+259 LESFTKEISSTC

-298 VAIGRAGLSELPANA
+298 VAIGRAGLSDLPANA

-386 ATKCPER
+386 AAKNPER
-393 ENIALSQKEQQ
+393 ENIALSQIEQQ
-404 EREFT
+404 NREFT
-409 TTHTIR
+409 TSHTIR

-426 KIWEGKEELGEQE
+426 KLWERKEELGEQE
-439 GQEHHSLLTSL
+439 GKEHHSLLTTL

-456 DYPKFYK
+456 NYPKFYK

-479 NAEKEETD
+479 NAEKGETD
-487 EERAIIFFNH
+487 KERAIIFFNH
-497 SSSIDSDR
+497 SSSIASDR
-505 NYKESIKDKDNYFP
+505 NYKESINDKDNYFP

-533 GEIAIRNHFQGETSF
+533 GEIAIRNHFHGETSF
-548 FILPDKDEKMMEEIL
+548 FILPDKDERLMEEIL
-563 QASCRDAQSKSFL
+563 QASCRDDQSKSFL

-585 RHFEAELKICRIQPS
+585 RHFEADLKIKKMRN
-600 LIAYQEVKG
+600 YK
-609 VKEVKELRRMS
+609 
-620 CSLIRRKNKILK
+620 

>member
-16 TSEDNYLS
+16 TSEENYLS
-24 VKSGRSG
+24 VKAGRSG

-44 GFNASL
+44 GFYASL

-56 TLALKSAQKAIA
+56 TLALRSAQKAIA
-68 NALKNIANGQKA
+68 NAQKA
-80 IGNAQKNIANEQKN
+80 ITNAQKNIENAQKDIGN
-94 IGNAQL
+94 KQKAIGNAQL

-155 ILGNRLIDSGLYDTA
+155 ILGNRLIDSGLYDAA

-176 TPRQFILSGFQSLK
+176 TPRHFILSGFQSLK

-218 SKNPLQGN
+218 SKNPIQRN

-259 LESFTKEISSAC
+259 LESFTKEISSTC
-271 KQIDLKEHLAFIN
+271 EQIDLKEQLAFIN

-298 VAIGRAGLSELPANA
+298 VAIGRAGLSDLPANA

-386 ATKCPER
+386 AAKKPER
-393 ENIALSQKEQQ
+393 ENIALSQIEQQ
-404 EREFT
+404 NREFT

-426 KIWEGKEELGEQE
+426 KLWEGKEELGEQE
-439 GQEHHSLLTSL
+439 GKEHHSLLTSL

-456 DYPKFYK
+456 NYPKFYK

-479 NAEKEETD
+479 NAEKGETD
-487 EERAIIFFNH
+487 KERAIIFFNH
-497 SSSIDSDR
+497 SSSIASDR
-505 NYKESIKDKDNYFP
+505 NYKESINDKDNYFP

-533 GEIAIRNHFQGETSF
+533 GEIAIRNHFHGETSF
-548 FILPDKDEKMMEEIL
+548 FILPDKDERMMEEIL
-563 QASCRDAQSKSFL
+563 QASCRDDQSKSFL

-585 RHFEAELKICRIQPS
+585 RHFEADLKIKKMRN
-600 LIAYQEVKG
+600 YK
-609 VKEVKELRRMS
+609 
-620 CSLIRRKNKILK
+620 

>member
-16 TSEDNYLS
+16 TSEENYLS
-24 VKSGRSG
+24 VKAGRSG

-44 GFNASL
+44 GFYASL

-56 TLALKSAQKAIA
+56 TLALRSAQKAIA
-68 NALKNIANGQKA
+68 
-80 IGNAQKNIANEQKN
+80 
-94 IGNAQL
+94 NAQL

-116 NIEGNISLADSAQRI
+116 NIEENISLADSAQRI

-155 ILGNRLIDSGLYDTA
+155 ILGNRLIDSGLYDAA

-218 SKNPLQGN
+218 SKNPIQGN

-259 LESFTKEISSAC
+259 LESFTKEISSTC
-271 KQIDLKEHLAFIN
+271 KQIDMKEHLAFIN

-298 VAIGRAGLSELPANA
+298 VAIGRAGLSDLPANA

-386 ATKCPER
+386 AAKSPER
-393 ENIALSQKEQQ
+393 EYIDLSQKEQQ
-404 EREFT
+404 KREFT

-426 KIWEGKEELGEQE
+426 KLWEGKKELGEQE

-456 DYPKFYK
+456 NYPKFYK

-479 NAEKEETD
+479 NAEKGETD
-487 EERAIIFFNH
+487 KERAIIFFNH
-497 SSSIDSDR
+497 SSSIASDR
-505 NYKESIKDKDNYFP
+505 NYKESINDKNNYFP

-533 GEIAIRNHFQGETSF
+533 GEIAIRNHFHGETSF
-548 FILPDKDEKMMEEIL
+548 FILPDKDERLMEEIL
-563 QASCRDAQSKSFL
+563 QASCRDDQSKSFL

-585 RHFEAELKICRIQPS
+585 RHFEADLKIKKMRN
-600 LIAYQEVKG
+600 YK
-609 VKEVKELRRMS
+609 
-620 CSLIRRKNKILK
+620 

>member
-16 TSEDNYLS
+16 TSEENYLS
-24 VKSGRSG
+24 VKAGRSG

-56 TLALKSAQKAIA
+56 TLVLKSAQKAIA
-68 NALKNIANGQKA
+68 NALKNIANELKTM
-80 IGNAQKNIANEQKN
+80 
-94 IGNAQL
+94 GNAQL

-116 NIEGNISLADSAQRI
+116 NIEENISLADSAQRI
-131 ASQLGIDSKPIVVC
+131 ASQLGIDSQPIVVC

-155 ILGNRLIDSGLYDTA
+155 ILGNRLIDSGLYDAA

-218 SKNPLQGN
+218 SKNPIQGN

-259 LESFTKEISSAC
+259 LESFTKEISSTC

-298 VAIGRAGLSELPANA
+298 VAIGRAGLSDLPANA

-386 ATKCPER
+386 AAQKPER
-393 ENIALSQKEQQ
+393 ENIALSQIEQQ
-404 EREFT
+404 NREFT

-439 GQEHHSLLTSL
+439 GLEHHSLLTSL

-479 NAEKEETD
+479 NAEKGETD
-487 EERAIIFFNH
+487 KEKAIIFFNH
-497 SSSIDSDR
+497 SSSIASDR

-533 GEIAIRNHFQGETSF
+533 GEIAIRNHFHGETSF
-548 FILPDKDEKMMEEIL
+548 FILPDKDKKMMEEIL
-563 QASCRDAQSKSFL
+563 QASCRDVQSKSFL

-600 LIAYQEVKG
+600 LIANPSDLQYPDK
-609 VKEVKELRRMS
+609 S
-620 CSLIRRKNKILK
+620 

>member
-16 TSEDNYLS
+16 TSEENYLS

-44 GFNASL
+44 GFYASL

-56 TLALKSAQKAIA
+56 TLALRSAQKAIA
-68 NALKNIANGQKA
+68 NAQKD
-80 IGNAQKNIANEQKN
+80 IGNER
-94 IGNAQL
+94 L

-116 NIEGNISLADSAQRI
+116 NIEENISLADSAQRI
-131 ASQLGIDSKPIVVC
+131 ATQLGIDSKPIVVC

-155 ILGNRLIDSGLYDTA
+155 ILGNRLIDSDLYDAA

-218 SKNPLQGN
+218 SKNPIQGN

-259 LESFTKEISSAC
+259 LESFTKEISSTC
-271 KQIDLKEHLAFIN
+271 KQIDMKEQLAFIN

-362 NRPTDKKGFI
+362 NRQTDKKGFI

-386 ATKCPER
+386 AAKNPER
-393 ENIALSQKEQQ
+393 ENIALPQIEQQ
-404 EREFT
+404 NREFT

-415 ITPEEVILDQR
+415 ITPEEVILDQQ
-426 KIWEGKEELGEQE
+426 KLWERKEELGEQE

-479 NAEKEETD
+479 NAEKGETD
-487 EERAIIFFNH
+487 KKRAIIFFNH
-497 SSSIDSDR
+497 SSSIASDR
-505 NYKESIKDKDNYFP
+505 NYKESINDKDNYFP

-533 GEIAIRNHFQGETSF
+533 GEIAIRNHFHGETSF
-548 FILPDKDEKMMEEIL
+548 FILPDKDERLMEEIL

-585 RHFEAELKICRIQPS
+585 RHFEADLKIKKMRN
-600 LIAYQEVKG
+600 YK
-609 VKEVKELRRMS
+609 
-620 CSLIRRKNKILK
+620 